1 MCRGCGPAGE
11 LLHVYC
17 ECGWVFD
24 GRRVPA
30 LAASDCSLRTCGR
43 RDSSRPSNHAR
54 QSEWA
59 PLAARAARSLLRS
72 PLQTVL
78 CCSGAGGQA
87 LLRQLSRRICLCCSG
102 GELSL
107 ARPTQEKGRRQR
119 QLSLTRAQR
128 EPIICLCCSGGGVL
142 DPPQAGCCPKSLARP
157 LQERRPCSPAPE
169 SRQPPLRQTWQAAYC
184 EGFCLRCR
192 APPSPDSTSQSS
204 KRKRKK
210 LEAKSFALASPRV
223 RNPPSKILWN

>member
-1 MCRGCGPAGE
+1 MGGAVRE
-11 LLHVYC
+11 
-17 ECGWVFD
+17 
-24 GRRVPA
+24 RRV
-30 LAASDCSLRTCGR
+30 LRGGRAAAGLRCGR
-43 RDSSRPSNHAR
+43 
-54 QSEWA
+54 
-59 PLAARAARSLLRS
+59 
-72 PLQTVL
+72 
-78 CCSGAGGQA
+78 SGVGGQA
-87 LLRQLSRRICLCCSG
+87 LLRQLSRRIGLCCSG

-119 QLSLTRAQR
+119 QLSLTPAQR
-128 EPIICLCCSGGGVL
+128 EPRICLCCSGGGVL
-142 DPPQAGCCPKSLARP
+142 SAKSLARP

-169 SRQPPLRQTWQAAYC
+169 SRQPPLRQTWPAAYR
-184 EGFCLRCR
+184 EGFFLRCR